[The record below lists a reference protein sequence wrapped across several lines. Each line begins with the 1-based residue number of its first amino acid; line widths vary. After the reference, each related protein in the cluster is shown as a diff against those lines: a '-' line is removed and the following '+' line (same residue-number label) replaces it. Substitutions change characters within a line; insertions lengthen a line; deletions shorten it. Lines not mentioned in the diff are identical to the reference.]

1 MSLSS
6 AELDLDFRLKLPLIM
21 FTQEFTLAAQLAHDY
36 VYSRLPT
43 GTLAQELTLRE
54 FALAAWSLASL
65 GLTPPVPWP
74 HVQSGPTESGVTL
87 FK

>member
-1 MSLSS
+1 MFSQGLTPSVPPTWAKLLSL
-6 AELDLDFRLKLPLIM
+6 
-21 FTQEFTLAAQLAHDY
+21 Q
-36 VYSRLPT
+36 
-43 GTLAQELTLRE
+43 E

-87 FK
+87 